1 MGKKIIFWLFF
12 PLLII
17 AFLLHTLGVDHL
29 DFTDG
34 WINYVKYVS
43 VQFNQWS
50 DFRIPEIPLL
60 QKNNDGGWWEVLGAV
75 IAIANF
81 FINLYN
87 VVIAGLNLIIQL
99 LLFIA
104 AAVKCVFSAPE
115 IIVPS
120 INASVAS
127 FVSLWV

>member
-1 MGKKIIFWLFF
+1 MGKKIICWLFF
-12 PLLII
+12 PLLLI
-17 AFLLHTLGVDHL
+17 AFLLHTFGVTHL
-29 DFTDG
+29 EFTDG
-34 WINYVKYVS
+34 WINYIKYVS

-60 QKNNDGGWWEVLGAV
+60 QKNGDGGWWEVLGAV
-75 IAIANF
+75 ISIANF

-87 VVIAGLNLIIQL
+87 VVIAGINLIIQL

-104 AAVKCVFSAPE
+104 AAIKCVFSAPE

-120 INASVAS
+120 INASSAL
-127 FVSLWV
+127 FVPLCV